1 MFGGKKRIYYLCTQT
16 INLNKKNNMRLD
28 GRRESQ
34 NVEDR
39 RGMST
44 AAKAGIGGLGGII
57 MIALFTLLS
66 GGNLGDVVGNVIQ
79 QGGLGELGS
88 VQEEQI
94 DGQREFTEEEQ
105 ELAKFS
111 RQVLA
116 ATEDVWGEVFQKMGR
131 KYTAPTLVLFTNR
144 VNSACGTASSA
155 VGPFYC
161 SGDQKLYIDL
171 SFFTTMK
178 QQLGAD
184 GDFSYAYVIA
194 HEVGHHVE
202 NLLGILGK
210 AHQQMN
216 QTDKVS
222 ANKISV
228 RLELLA
234 DYYAGVWAHYDNE
247 EYNSLEAGDVEEAI
261 DCAQKIGDNYLQKK
275 AQGYVQPESFTH
287 GTSAQRMR
295 WLKLGIQTGDMN
307 TTTFSVPESQL

>member
-1 MFGGKKRIYYLCTQT
+1 
-16 INLNKKNNMRLD
+16 MRLD
-28 GRRESQ
+28 GRRESN

-44 AAKAGIGGLGGII
+44 GAKAGIGGIGGII

-66 GGNLGDVVGNVIQ
+66 GGNLGDVIGNVVQ
-79 QGGLGELGS
+79 QGALGS
-88 VQEEQI
+88 VQEEQVE
-94 DGQREFTEEEQ
+94 GQRQFTAEEE

-111 RQVLA
+111 RQILA
-116 ATEDVWGEVFQKMGR
+116 GTEDVWTEVFRKMGR
-131 KYTAPTLVLFTNR
+131 TYTPPTLVLFTSQ
-144 VNSACGTASSA
+144 VNSACGTVSAA

-171 SFFTTMK
+171 SFFTTMR
-178 QQLGAD
+178 QQLGAG

-216 QTDKVS
+216 QSNKVN

-234 DYYAGVWAHYDNE
+234 DYYAGVWAHYDDQK
-247 EYNSLEAGDVEEAI
+247 YNSLEDGDVEEAV

-275 AQGYVQPESFTH
+275 SQGYVQPESFTH

-295 WLKLGIQTGDMN
+295 WLSLGIEKGDMSI
-307 TTTFSVPESQL
+307 TTFNVSEANL